1 MKLRKVHY
9 PLDSEIEWRIKGWLN
24 NGLSTQDDDG
34 YIYIDEELE
43 VTREEAIRIFDA
55 RIEEWKRE
63 TWKHNKCNYYERIE
77 VSLQMK
83 KAGIVKI
90 VKKASLMYE
99 ELICEKVVTTRK
111 GRGWIESKSW
121 LDLSGSTKLKNGN
134 TIDKY
139 MRSQSS
145 SL

>member
-34 YIYIDEELE
+34 YFYIDEELKA
-43 VTREEAIRIFDA
+43 TTKEEAIRMFDA

-90 VKKASLMYE
+90 VKKASLMY
-99 ELICEKVVTTRK
+99 
-111 GRGWIESKSW
+111 
-121 LDLSGSTKLKNGN
+121 
-134 TIDKY
+134 
-139 MRSQSS
+139 
-145 SL
+145 